1 MLQVAAENSVAV
13 HMYEKCGYRVIS
25 RTADHPLHW
34 IMRHV
39 LKSFLGYPDWNMMA
53 KQLMTS
59 KDSKA
64 NFSPVRVPTSISAT
78 AGTAASKSAIAANA
92 KQHGAAIAAGRS
104 KPRLVFSFSN
114 ASPSP
119 TAPPS
124 WVMDV
129 GDDDEEDRILAAA
142 CAAGESA
149 EQARLGNFSARRSQ
163 TLSTIEELVNE
174 DEEDGAWEAASATLP
189 RRSALTK
196 LPSFRVVNAPAGP
209 AKRAHNGR
217 HRPLVRTN
225 TM

>member
-1 MLQVAAENSVAV
+1 MSELFRISEMHACSTYSTGVISDVTTPCNHCGPTGGYGLLQVAAENGVAV

-59 KDSKA
+59 NDSKA
-64 NFSPVRVPTSISAT
+64 NFSPVTVPISISAT
-78 AGTAASKSAIAANA
+78 AGTAASKPLPVIPETANLANSNKSAIAANA
-92 KQHGAAIAAGRS
+92 KQHGAAVAAGRS
-104 KPRLVFSFSN
+104 KPRLVFSFTN

-119 TAPPS
+119 TAQPS

-149 EQARLGNFSARRSQ
+149 EQARLGNLSARQ
-163 TLSTIEELVNE
+163 
-174 DEEDGAWEAASATLP
+174 W
-189 RRSALTK
+189 
-196 LPSFRVVNAPAGP
+196 
-209 AKRAHNGR
+209 
-217 HRPLVRTN
+217 
-225 TM
+225 